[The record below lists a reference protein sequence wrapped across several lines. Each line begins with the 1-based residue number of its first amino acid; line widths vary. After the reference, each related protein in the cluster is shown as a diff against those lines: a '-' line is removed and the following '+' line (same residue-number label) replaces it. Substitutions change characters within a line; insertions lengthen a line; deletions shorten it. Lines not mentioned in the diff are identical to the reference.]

1 MDDIECSQ
9 AQDENLAVQIESLT
23 HEDLAVWLNQCNIP
37 QRFCTIF
44 EGILIYLDHIYIGAL
59 FCPHTDNFIDGTT
72 FLQLEEQ
79 DIRELIPGAVGIVK
93 KLLRLI
99 PKVCGCSMHHNI

>member
-1 MDDIECSQ
+1 MAISIVRRVHCS
-9 AQDENLAVQIESLT
+9 
-23 HEDLAVWLNQCNIP
+23 
-37 QRFCTIF
+37 
-44 EGILIYLDHIYIGAL
+44 ILPPY
-59 FCPHTDNFIDGTT
+59 TDNYIDGMT

-99 PKVCGCSMHHNI
+99 PKVATTCIMA